1 MGVGGIAA
9 KPCLRTG
16 EGGRSSAQVDWPW
29 LKAQTLH
36 PNTEEKEEHESI
48 FSGMQKNVEL
58 EACSLMI
65 ALIFSVQQEIMSLAQ
80 NQNGEGGFGTLRK
93 ERKA

>member
-9 KPCLRTG
+9 KPCLRTS

-48 FSGMQKNVEL
+48 FSGM
-58 EACSLMI
+58 
-65 ALIFSVQQEIMSLAQ
+65 
-80 NQNGEGGFGTLRK
+80 
-93 ERKA
+93 